1 MSLEVTP
8 EEENQRLDRF
18 LCQRHPELS
27 RNRIKDL
34 IEKEAVLV
42 NGSRSRPSYQT
53 RRGDQVQL
61 TVPDPVPLEVKAEKI
76 PIDIV
81 YEDQDLLVVNKGA
94 NMSVHPAP
102 GSWEGTLVNAL
113 LDYCRDLSGINGV
126 LRPGIVH
133 RLDKHTTG
141 LLVVA
146 KRDSA
151 HRHLAD
157 QLKAHR
163 IQRRYSALVWG
174 RPDEERGWVDA
185 PIGRNSRERRKMAV
199 NPAGRPAMT
208 HFRVARRFEFT
219 ALLDL
224 RLETGRT
231 HQIRVHLQHRGH
243 PVFGEPSYAGRNQL
257 RGILPRHRDRARHM
271 LALIER
277 QALHAR
283 ELSFVHPSS
292 GEYVEFKAPLP
303 EDFTEVLAAA
313 GQGQA

>member
-1 MSLEVTP
+1 M
-8 EEENQRLDRF
+8 
-18 LCQRHPELS
+18 CQHRPELS

-34 IEKEAVLV
+34 IEGEAVLV

-53 RRGDQVQL
+53 RRGDRVRL
-61 TVPDPVPLEVKAEKI
+61 RVPEPVPLEVKAEKI
-76 PIDIV
+76 PLDIV
-81 YEDQDLLVVNKGA
+81 YEDRDLLVVNKQPKL
-94 NMSVHPAP
+94 SVHPAP
-102 GSWEGTLVNAL
+102 GSWEGTLVNGL

-133 RLDKHTTG
+133 RLDKDTTG

-146 KRDSA
+146 KSDSA
-151 HRHLAD
+151 HRRLAD

-174 RPDEERGWVDA
+174 RPDEDRGSIEA
-185 PIGRNSRERRKMAV
+185 PIGRNKRERRKMAV
-199 NPAGRPAMT
+199 NPDGRPALT
-208 HFRVARRFEFT
+208 HFQVARRFNFL

-243 PVFGEPSYAGRNQL
+243 PVFGDPIYAGRNQL
-257 RGILPRHRDRARHM
+257 RGILPKYREQARYM
-271 LALIER
+271 LDLIGR

-283 ELSFVHPSS
+283 ELSFVHPRT
-292 GEYVEFKAPLP
+292 GDYVEFEAPIP
-303 EDFTEVLAAA
+303 EDMEAVLRAA
-313 GQGQA
+313 GQG